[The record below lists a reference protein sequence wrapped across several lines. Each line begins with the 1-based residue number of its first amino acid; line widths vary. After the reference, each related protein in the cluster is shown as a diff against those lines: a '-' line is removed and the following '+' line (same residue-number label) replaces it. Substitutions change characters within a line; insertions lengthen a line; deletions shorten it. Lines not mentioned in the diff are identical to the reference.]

1 MAATL
6 SWEGPV
12 GPGNF
17 PDDALLFERMDEGGV
32 YLRVKI
38 YDGGRTV
45 AYAGQSVSL
54 LARFDQH
61 LAAMLSLAAPL
72 RDASGAVVYRGDAG
86 SRLAAY
92 GSLREAA
99 SLAAEDAARVRFYYA
114 MCDSYFHLEHLNLV
128 EGLLQRRLIERLAD
142 VENAKEAPGAI
153 PDNCPDTWEND
164 FSALGADGRDLLE
177 SLLGDTPL
185 RLLTTDSD
193 AV

>member
-1 MAATL
+1 M
-6 SWEGPV
+6 

-32 YLRVKI
+32 YLRVKS

-61 LAAMLSLAAPL
+61 LTAMLSLAAPL
-72 RDASGAVVYRGDAG
+72 RDASGAVVYGGDAG

-92 GSLREAA
+92 GNLRDAA
-99 SLAAEDAARVRFYYA
+99 LTAAADAARVRFYYA

-142 VENAKEAPGAI
+142 VENAKAAPGGI
-153 PDNCPDTWEND
+153 PDDCPDTWEND
-164 FSALGADGRDLLE
+164 FSALDADGRQILE
-177 SLLGDTPL
+177 RLLGDTPL
-185 RLLTTDSD
+185 RILAVASD

>member
-1 MAATL
+1 MAAIL

-12 GPGNF
+12 GPGDF

-32 YLRVKI
+32 YLRVKN
-38 YDGGRTV
+38 YDGGKTV

-61 LAAMLSLAAPL
+61 LTAMLSLSATL

-92 GSLREAA
+92 GNLREV
-99 SLAAEDAARVRFYYA
+99 SLLAAEDAARVSFYYA
-114 MCDSYFHLEHLNLV
+114 MFNSYFQLEHLNLV

-142 VENAKEAPGAI
+142 VENVKAAPGAI
-153 PDNCPDTWEND
+153 PDDCSDTWEND
-164 FSALGADGRDLLE
+164 FSALGASGRDLLQN
-177 SLLGDTPL
+177 LLGDTPL
-185 RLLTTDSD
+185 RLQTADSD